1 MVEANVSR
9 GVSSFF
15 MLSSAIV
22 SEHGSTTV
30 IRVRV
35 RVVAGVSDLFHARA
49 RHHAFK
55 PLNAVHHHGNEQAP
69 SHHVA
74 RNGS

>member
-15 MLSSAIV
+15 MLSSASV
-22 SEHGSTTV
+22 GSTTV